1 MEYAIGEEFYSE
13 ENDSWYRVVR
23 GRHNSCK
30 GCIFAEWDDNNECE
44 CYKPSDAGECLADI
58 GMMVKRQSLKMHK
71 F

>member
-30 GCIFAEWDDNNECE
+30 GCI
-44 CYKPSDAGECLADI
+44 L
-58 GMMVKRQSLKMHK
+58 QSGTTIMNVNAINLVMQVNV
-71 F
+71 

>member
-30 GCIFAEWDDNNECE
+30 GCIFAEWDDNAIN
-44 CYKPSDAGECLADI
+44 LV
-58 GMMVKRQSLKMHK
+58 MQVNV
-71 F
+71 

>member
-13 ENDSWYRVVR
+13 ENDSWYRIVR

-44 CYKPSDAGECLADI
+44 CYKPSDAGECLAEYRDDGEEAI
-58 GMMVKRQSLKMHK
+58 FKDA
-71 F
+71 